1 MNLLTVDA
9 VAERLSCARS
19 TVYELISS
27 GKLVGFRIGPRNGG
41 IRIAEEDLLAYLE
54 TCRVGVKQEPRR
66 APTPRLKHIK
76 L

>member
-1 MNLLTVDA
+1 VTLLTVDA

-27 GKLVGFRIGPRNGG
+27 GKLTGFRIGPRNGG
-41 IRIAEEDLLAYLE
+41 IRVSEDDLLAYLQS
-54 TCRVGVKQEPRR
+54 CRVGAKEKPRR
-66 APTPRLKHIK
+66 APPPRLKHIK